1 MQKICY
7 NTLRT
12 ESNMKTFI
20 KFFIVSFILGL
31 TNLLS
36 TNSATLDDNGN
47 SHFLKQDQLFCL
59 AKNVYFEAAV
69 EGRLGQEAVAWV
81 TLNRVQSN
89 RYPDTICDV
98 IYQAHLDGKG
108 NPIRNKCQF
117 SWYCDGK
124 ADKISDKKKFYEIF
138 LIVQN
143 IVNNYYEFRD
153 PTDGAIMYHAY
164 YVKPRWARAY
174 EKTARIDSHIFYK
187 EK

>member
-1 MQKICY
+1 
-7 NTLRT
+7 
-12 ESNMKTFI
+12 MKTFI
-20 KFFIVSFILGL
+20 KFFTVSFILGI
-31 TNLLS
+31 TNLLGTS
-36 TNSATLDDNGN
+36 GATLQNDN
-47 SHFLKQDQLFCL
+47 SHFLKYDQLYCL

-81 TLNRVQSN
+81 TLNRVQSE

-124 ADKISDKKKFYEIF
+124 ADNIKDKKKFHEIF
-138 LIVQN
+138 LTIEN
-143 IVNNYYEFRD
+143 IVNNYYKFRD
-153 PTDGAIMYHAY
+153 PTDGAVMYHAY
-164 YVKPRWARAY
+164 YVNPHWSRAY
-174 EKTARIDSHIFYK
+174 QKTARIDSHIFYK